1 MAKKEKRKIKQTT
14 RTYIFSFLLI
24 LGFWGVVEFFGNAG
38 ALSSNFMG
46 QLIPICAYSIMA
58 VSLNLVVGF
67 LGELSLG
74 HAAFMLAGATA
85 GVVFY
90 NGAGIGLPQALRVFL
105 TLIIGAAAAGV
116 FGVIVGVPVL
126 RLSGDYLAIVTLA
139 FGQILKNVLSTTFLG
154 VDSKGIHFTL
164 NQSDF
169 VLEPGYKPLIKGAQ
183 PISGINKI
191 SPNVM
196 LNFTVGI
203 ALLCLTVLFF
213 LNLMNSRAGRAVTA
227 IRDDEIAARSIGI
240 NLTKYKLIAFI
251 SSAVFAGFAGVIY
264 VLNLSTLDFKKYDYN
279 MSISVLVMVVLGG
292 MGNIPGSIIAAA
304 VLTILPE
311 MLRAFSTYRML
322 VYSIVLIVIML
333 FNQAPAF
340 VAWRQRF
347 AMRFDRKKEAEA
359 VTEKADASYF
369 KKMSSKQKADEKE
382 DR

>member
-1 MAKKEKRKIKQTT
+1 MIT
-14 RTYIFSFLLI
+14 
-24 LGFWGVVEFFGNAG
+24 
-38 ALSSNFMG
+38 
-46 QLIPICAYSIMA
+46 
-58 VSLNLVVGF
+58 
-67 LGELSLG
+67 
-74 HAAFMLAGATA
+74 
-85 GVVFY
+85 
-90 NGAGIGLPQALRVFL
+90 LR
-105 TLIIGAAAAGV
+105 
-116 FGVIVGVPVL
+116 
-126 RLSGDYLAIVTLA
+126 S
-139 FGQILKNVLSTTFLG
+139 ILKNVLSTTFLG